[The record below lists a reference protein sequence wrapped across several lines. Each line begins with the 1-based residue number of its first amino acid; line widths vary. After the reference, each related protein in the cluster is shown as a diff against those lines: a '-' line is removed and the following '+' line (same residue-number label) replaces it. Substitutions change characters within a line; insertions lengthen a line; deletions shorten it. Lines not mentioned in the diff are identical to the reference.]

1 MISWRSCLSHNANQ
15 SLYQTP
21 LQQWQWWS
29 ETMQN
34 HKADFCF
41 SLLPKSFPLSASM
54 LLFPEDERSCSQDR
68 SLFVGKVK
76 CLRPTSVI
84 PLPLPLVSPAQ
95 SAKHTQAS
103 QPLGSHGEKKNIF
116 RFCFKKECSLIELW
130 SFSPLNPALH
140 LLRMSLVTFVWTFQ
154 WVDRRPRH

>member
-1 MISWRSCLSHNANQ
+1 MELSEPRCQ

-21 LQQWQWWS
+21 RQQWQYD
-29 ETMQN
+29 QN
-34 HKADFCF
+34 QCRITRQTSVF

-54 LLFPEDERSCSQDR
+54 LLFREDKSSCSQDQ

-76 CLRPTSVI
+76 CLRLTSVT

-103 QPLGSHGEKKNIF
+103 QPLGSHGKKNHS
-116 RFCFKKECSLIELW
+116 RFCFKKACSLIELW
-130 SFSPLNPALH
+130 SFSPLNPALR

-154 WVDRRPRH
+154 WVHRWPRS